1 MRKALVQLDLVEAVI
16 GIGKSLFYNSPM
28 EACIIICRSKKR
40 ADRRHKVLFI
50 NAKNEVTRK
59 NAQSYLEPEHIHKI
73 ADAYDK
79 FSIIEGFSNVATVE
93 QIGKNNYSLGIPKYV
108 AGVVEETE
116 EEQNLDEAIDN
127 WMRSSSSAHN
137 EYEILNSLLLE
148 GGETNV

>member
-1 MRKALVQLDLVEAVI
+1 M
-16 GIGKSLFYNSPM
+16 
-28 EACIIICRSKKR
+28 
-40 ADRRHKVLFI
+40 
-50 NAKNEVTRK
+50 TRK

-93 QIGKNNYSLGIPKYV
+93 QVRKNNYSLGIPKYV

-127 WMRSSSSAHN
+127 WMRSSSSAQN